1 VNPKPHT
8 LTNTKTHNMGL
19 GFTGRR
25 THQFLGGVP
34 GPDSLE
40 QIRHIEATN
49 CAARAVGSSA
59 TTRPLQDRLYQQ
71 VRSRSF
77 DAEHARAF
85 EIQRAHLGIYDLEK
99 TVEDFLENLW
109 KKTHDSPINHLSGH
123 IRGLSCSSNSQFVS
137 DSPVILPQNVT
148 KST

>member
-1 VNPKPHT
+1 
-8 LTNTKTHNMGL
+8 MGL

-99 TVEDFLENLW
+99 TAIKACQYQALSLCL
-109 KKTHDSPINHLSGH
+109 SPY
-123 IRGLSCSSNSQFVS
+123 GLCV
-137 DSPVILPQNVT
+137 LGGGGER
-148 KST
+148 

>member
-1 VNPKPHT
+1 
-8 LTNTKTHNMGL
+8 MGL

-34 GPDSLE
+34 GPDSRE

-49 CAARAVGSSA
+49 CASRAVGSSA
-59 TTRPLQDRLYQQ
+59 TVRPLQDRLCQQ

-85 EIQRAHLGIYDLEK
+85 ELERAYLDTYDLEIMALK
-99 TVEDFLENLW
+99 
-109 KKTHDSPINHLSGH
+109 H
-123 IRGLSCSSNSQFVS
+123 VS
-137 DSPVILPQNVT
+137 
-148 KST
+148 